1 MSYSA
6 YSLAEDGD
14 NLSPFE
20 KRLREQ
26 FISRS
31 NQSVVFS
38 SAQQNVDPL
47 ITFGTVVDEMYDT
60 FTANLHLS
68 PHSVEILNSR
78 TISTLIRKR
87 DMNNNATVRTRE
99 RDFTRSKLPTDFLP
113 RASFRLQ
120 ENSDDKI
127 LEFFK

>member
-1 MSYSA
+1 MSYSS
-6 YSLAEDGD
+6 YSTAEDGD

-20 KRLREQ
+20 KRLRTQ
-26 FISRS
+26 FTSKS
-31 NQSVVFS
+31 NQSIVFS
-38 SAQQNVDPL
+38 SAQKNVDPL
-47 ITFGTVVDEMYDT
+47 ITFGNVVDEMYDT

-68 PHSVEILNSR
+68 PHSVELLNSR

-87 DMNNNATVRTRE
+87 DLHNNSTIRTRE
-99 RDFTRSKLPTDFLP
+99 RDFTRSKLPSDFLP

-120 ENSDDKI
+120 EDSDDKI